1 MFCML
6 DRENNAVAPS
16 FQQFHRPIQGVMA
29 RIVPLNSPERI
40 PSNISFEDRYKDLV
54 FSHLGDQSFSQHLL
68 QTLFDLNPRNSTS
81 RILSHNKEVDRPLLQ
96 HDFFP
101 DHTGLNG
108 KTSTK
113 PSRRRPIPE
122 VQMEIC
128 LGNKHISV
136 PNLESKLENGEAWS
150 CYVNSEMESS
160 ERR

>member
-1 MFCML
+1 MISRSCGMFCML

-68 QTLFDLNPRNSTS
+68 QTLFDLNPRNSTN

-96 HDFFP
+96 HDFFKTISALVGRP
-101 DHTGLNG
+101 TQNLSGDVLYR
-108 KTSTK
+108 KCRWRFALATSTFPFRILSQSLK
-113 PSRRRPIPE
+113 
-122 VQMEIC
+122 MAK
-128 LGNKHISV
+128 LGV
-136 PNLESKLENGEAWS
+136 
-150 CYVNSEMESS
+150 VM
-160 ERR
+160 